1 LSGAAIEVTVDDREV
16 ADLLERIQK
25 NLGDLTPAMKIIG
38 AIGRTS
44 VIRNFE
50 KSGRPKKWKKH
61 SKTTEKRRGKG
72 AKILMDQGLGAGL
85 AGSINYKAGKDRVDI
100 GTPKVYGAVHQFG
113 AKKGSF
119 GTVEAT
125 VRAHLRNITRAF
137 GKPIPKKQIK
147 VGAHKRKMK
156 LPWGDIPARP
166 FLMVQD
172 EDWTEIRAAL
182 TDYLLGGA

>member
-85 AGSINYKAGKDRVDI
+85 AGSIHSTADKDSAAV
-100 GTPKVYGAVHQFG
+100 GTNKIYGAVHQFG

-119 GTVEAT
+119 GTVVAN
-125 VRAHLRNITRAF
+125 VREHLRKGVRV
-137 GKPIPKKQIK
+137 K
-147 VGAHKRKMK
+147 AHKRKMK
-156 LPWGDIPARP
+156 LPWGDIPAREY
-166 FLMVQD
+166 LVIQD
-172 EDWTEIRAAL
+172 EDWAEMRAAL
-182 TDYLLGGA
+182 SDYVLG